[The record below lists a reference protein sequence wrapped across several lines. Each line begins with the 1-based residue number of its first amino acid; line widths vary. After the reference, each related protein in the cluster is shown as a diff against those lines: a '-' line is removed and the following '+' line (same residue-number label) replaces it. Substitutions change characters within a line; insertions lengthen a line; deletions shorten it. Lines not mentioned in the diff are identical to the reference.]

1 MATTLHQPGITKARF
16 ALALGAMVNN
26 LTLSPAG
33 LALLEMLEQQTG
45 VSFEVLHLWLDPVR
59 HSASSDFAQRMEE
72 PEVAE
77 EVLKALRTG
86 EVRVGQIRG
95 AAFGVFPLRRVREV
109 VGCLVASQR
118 VTTDKTSSAAVR
130 TIEEAGAL
138 ARGIL
143 ESDLQVNGQL
153 AASQALTRRLHA
165 TLRFLGQLGTYDSDR
180 DVMHAVLHAA
190 TVWFDLECRIYSRRP
205 DGRFV
210 LSGALPGVEQAGQPL
225 EAERAAQLV
234 AARRFPPAGELDDL
248 GFNGRKDE
256 VLVLPVGIGEPAW
269 LILLAGSLDSNVEL
283 TFGAIARVLTG
294 DLQAR
299 ELARLERWQ
308 NRLAQLPSATR
319 AVPEH
324 ALAALLEEL
333 VRETGAESAKMTVA
347 DRGARRQLATVGHRT
362 SLYEGGGASDDPALL
377 SVTIPVSP
385 DTSADLTLV
394 GTGPLGSGAAAL
406 VQTWVKALRPWLAEV
421 ALGGSRPRAV
431 EADSETSVFERRI
444 QEEVERAKRFN
455 LGLGLV
461 LIGPGEPL
469 SHARMTFD
477 TVAAA
482 VRPELRASDL
492 LGRLRTGMMAVVLVH
507 AGADGAES
515 VTERLSAR
523 LSALMPELPG
533 VQLGRAVFTPECTS
547 AEELIARARRQSR
560 TIAPMH

>member
-1 MATTLHQPGITKARF
+1 
-16 ALALGAMVNN
+16 MVNN

-45 VSFEVLHLWLDPVR
+45 VVFRGPSPLAGPVR

-165 TLRFLGQLGTYDSDR
+165 TLRFLGQLGTYESDR

-319 AVPEH
+319 AVPDH
-324 ALAALLEEL
+324 ALAELLEEL
-333 VRETGAESAKMTVA
+333 VREAGAESAKMI
-347 DRGARRQLATVGHRT
+347 RGRSRSQATARR
-362 SLYEGGGASDDPALL
+362 
-377 SVTIPVSP
+377 
-385 DTSADLTLV
+385 
-394 GTGPLGSGAAAL
+394 
-406 VQTWVKALRPWLAEV
+406 
-421 ALGGSRPRAV
+421 
-431 EADSETSVFERRI
+431 RRRRDI
-444 QEEVERAKRFN
+444 
-455 LGLGLV
+455 
-461 LIGPGEPL
+461 LI
-469 SHARMTFD
+469 
-477 TVAAA
+477 
-482 VRPELRASDL
+482 
-492 LGRLRTGMMAVVLVH
+492 
-507 AGADGAES
+507 
-515 VTERLSAR
+515 
-523 LSALMPELPG
+523 
-533 VQLGRAVFTPECTS
+533 
-547 AEELIARARRQSR
+547 
-560 TIAPMH
+560 

>member
-1 MATTLHQPGITKARF
+1 
-16 ALALGAMVNN
+16 MVNN

-45 VSFEVLHLWLDPVR
+45 VAFEVLHLWLDPVR

-95 AAFGVFPLRRVREV
+95 AAFGVFPLRRAREV

-165 TLRFLGQLGTYDSDR
+165 TLRFLGQLGTYESDR

-319 AVPEH
+319 AVPDH
-324 ALAALLEEL
+324 ALAELLEEL
-333 VRETGAESAKMTVA
+333 VREAGAASAKISVA
-347 DRGARRQLATVGHRT
+347 DRGARRQLAAVGDGT
-362 SLYEGGGASDDPALL
+362 SLYEGGGASDDPAQL

-394 GTGPLGSGAAAL
+394 GTGPLGPGAAAL

-431 EADSETSVFERRI
+431 EADPETSVFERRI

-523 LSALMPELPG
+523 LSSLMPELPG

>member
-1 MATTLHQPGITKARF
+1 
-16 ALALGAMVNN
+16 MVNN

-118 VTTDKTSSAAVR
+118 VTTEKTSSAAVR

-165 TLRFLGQLGTYDSDR
+165 TLRFLGQLGTYESDR

-319 AVPEH
+319 AVPEQ
-324 ALAALLEEL
+324 ALAELLEEL
-333 VRETGAESAKMTVA
+333 VREAGAENAKMTVA
-347 DRGARRQLATVGHRT
+347 DRGARRQLATVGNGT
-362 SLYEGGGASDDPALL
+362 SLYAGDGASDDPAQL
-377 SVTIPVSP
+377 SVTIPVSS
-385 DTSADLTLV
+385 DTSANLTLV
-394 GTGPLGSGAAAL
+394 GAGPLGPGAAAL

-421 ALGGSRPRAV
+421 ALGGSRSRAV
-431 EADSETSVFERRI
+431 EADAETSVFERRI

-461 LIGPGEPL
+461 LIGPGEL

>member
-1 MATTLHQPGITKARF
+1 
-16 ALALGAMVNN
+16 MVEN

-59 HSASSDFAQRMEE
+59 HSPSGDFAQRMDE

-86 EVRVGQIRG
+86 EVRVGHIKG
-95 AAFGVFPLRRVREV
+95 AVFGVFPLRRAREV

-118 VTTDKTSSAAVR
+118 TQGDPPSGSKAT
-130 TIEEAGAL
+130 EEAGAL

-143 ESDLQVNGQL
+143 ESDLQATGQL
-153 AASQALTRRLHA
+153 AATQALTRRLHA
-165 TLRFLGQLGTYDSDR
+165 TLRFLGQLGTYESDR

-190 TVWFDLECRIYSRRP
+190 TVWFDLDCRIYSRRP

-225 EAERAAQLV
+225 DAERAAQLV

-248 GFNGRKDE
+248 GFTGRKDE
-256 VLVLPVGIGEPAW
+256 VLVLPVGITEPAW
-269 LILLAGSLDSNVEL
+269 LILLAGNLDSHVEL

-308 NRLAQLPSATR
+308 GRLTQIPSATR
-319 AVPEH
+319 VTPERV
-324 ALAALLEEL
+324 LSELLEEL
-333 VRETGAESAKMTVA
+333 VREAGAESACVTVSGRKSGRRTLACAGPPVSFSERDAAAA
-347 DRGARRQLATVGHRT
+347 DPSQLHVTV
-362 SLYEGGGASDDPALL
+362 
-377 SVTIPVSP
+377 PVSP
-385 DTSADLTLV
+385 DTSIDLAIL
-394 GTGPLGSGAAAL
+394 GTAPLGPAAASV
-406 VQTWVKALRPWLAEV
+406 VQTWVKALRPWLAEIAV
-421 ALGGSRPRAV
+421 GPARGSRSIEFDAEV
-431 EADSETSVFERRI
+431 AAFERRI

-461 LIGPGEPL
+461 LIGPSDAPV
-469 SHARMTFD
+469 SQAWVPFD
-477 TVAAA
+477 TLAAA

-492 LGRLRTGMMAVVLVH
+492 LGRLRTGLVAVLLVH
-507 AGADGAES
+507 AGAEGADS

-523 LSALMPELPG
+523 LSTLKPELSN
-533 VQLGRAVFTPECTS
+533 VQLGRAVFS
-547 AEELIARARRQSR
+547 AECASAEALIARARRQSR

>member
-1 MATTLHQPGITKARF
+1 MAATLHQPGITKARF

-95 AAFGVFPLRRVREV
+95 AAFGAFPLRRVREV

-118 VTTDKTSSAAVR
+118 VTTDKASSAAVR

-165 TLRFLGQLGTYDSDR
+165 TLRFLGQLGTYESDR

-324 ALAALLEEL
+324 ALAELLEEL
-333 VRETGAESAKMTVA
+333 VREAGAENAKMTVA
-347 DRGARRQLATVGHRT
+347 DRGARRQLATVGNGT
-362 SLYEGGGASDDPALL
+362 SLYAGDGASDDPAQL
-377 SVTIPVSP
+377 SVTIPVSS
-385 DTSADLTLV
+385 DTSANLTLV
-394 GTGPLGSGAAAL
+394 GAGPLGPGAAAL

-461 LIGPGEPL
+461 LIGPGEL

>member
-1 MATTLHQPGITKARF
+1 
-16 ALALGAMVNN
+16 MVDN

-45 VSFEVLHLWLDPVR
+45 VSFEVVHLWLDPVR
-59 HSASSDFAQRMEE
+59 HSPSGDFAQRMDE

-86 EVRVGQIRG
+86 EVRFGQIKG
-95 AAFGVFPLRRVREV
+95 AAFGVFPLRRAREV
-109 VGCLVASQR
+109 IGCLIASRRTLAEESPAVAK
-118 VTTDKTSSAAVR
+118 VM
-130 TIEEAGAL
+130 EEAGAL

-143 ESDLQVNGQL
+143 ESDLQMNGQL
-153 AASQALTRRLHA
+153 AATQALTRRLHA
-165 TLRFLGQLGTYDSDR
+165 TLRFLGQLGTYESDR

-190 TVWFDLECRIYSRRP
+190 TVWFDLDCRIYSRRP

-225 EAERAAQLV
+225 DAERAAQLV

-248 GFNGRKDE
+248 GFSGRKDE

-269 LILLAGSLDSNVEL
+269 LILLAGSLDNHVEL

-308 NRLAQLPSATR
+308 SQLTQIPSATR
-319 AVPEH
+319 AAPERV
-324 ALAALLEEL
+324 LTELLDEL
-333 VRETGAESAKMTVA
+333 VREAGAESARVIVT
-347 DRGARRQLATVGHRT
+347 DRIGGRRTLASIGPST
-362 SLYEGGGASDDPALL
+362 SLYEGDIGDPSQLD
-377 SVTIPVSP
+377 VKVIVSP
-385 DTSADLTLV
+385 ETSLELALV
-394 GTGPLGSGAAAL
+394 GTGPLGPAAAGV

-421 ALGGSRPRAV
+421 ALSGLRQARAV
-431 EADSETSVFERRI
+431 EVDSETAAFERRI

-461 LIGPGEPL
+461 LIAPDQPP
-469 SHARMTFD
+469 SQARLAFD
-477 TVAAA
+477 TLAAA

-492 LGRLRTGMMAVVLVH
+492 LGRLRTGVVAVLLVH
-507 AGADGAES
+507 AGAEGAES

-523 LSALMPELPG
+523 LSALIPELPG
-533 VQLGRAVFTPECTS
+533 VQVGRAVFSPECAS
-547 AEELIARARRQSR
+547 AEDLIARARRQSR
-560 TIAPMH
+560 TIQSMH

>member
-1 MATTLHQPGITKARF
+1 
-16 ALALGAMVNN
+16 MVDN

-45 VSFEVLHLWLDPVR
+45 VSFEVVHLWLDPVR
-59 HSASSDFAQRMEE
+59 YSPSGDFAQRMDE

-86 EVRVGQIRG
+86 EVRFGQIKG
-95 AAFGVFPLRRVREV
+95 AAFGVFPLRRAREV
-109 VGCLVASQR
+109 IGCLIASRRTLAEESPTVA
-118 VTTDKTSSAAVR
+118 K
-130 TIEEAGAL
+130 IMEEAGAL

-143 ESDLQVNGQL
+143 ESDLQMNGQL
-153 AASQALTRRLHA
+153 AATQALTRRLHA
-165 TLRFLGQLGTYDSDR
+165 TLRFLGQLGTYESDR

-190 TVWFDLECRIYSRRP
+190 TVWFDLDCRIYSRRP

-225 EAERAAQLV
+225 DAERAAQLV

-248 GFNGRKDE
+248 GFSGRKDE

-269 LILLAGSLDSNVEL
+269 LILLAGSLDNHVEL

-299 ELARLERWQ
+299 ELARLEQWQ
-308 NRLAQLPSATR
+308 SRLTQIPSATR
-319 AVPEH
+319 AAPERV
-324 ALAALLEEL
+324 LTELLDEL
-333 VRETGAESAKMTVA
+333 VREAGAESARVIVT
-347 DRGARRQLATVGHRT
+347 DRIGGRRTLASIGPSTSFYEGDTGDPSQLDVKVIASPET
-362 SLYEGGGASDDPALL
+362 SLELA
-377 SVTIPVSP
+377 
-385 DTSADLTLV
+385 LV
-394 GTGPLGSGAAAL
+394 GTGPLGPAAAGV

-421 ALGGSRPRAV
+421 ALSGFRQARPV
-431 EADSETSVFERRI
+431 EVDSETAAFERRI

-461 LIGPGEPL
+461 LIAPDQPP
-469 SHARMTFD
+469 SQARLAFD
-477 TVAAA
+477 TLAAA

-492 LGRLRTGMMAVVLVH
+492 LGRLRTGVVAVLLVH
-507 AGADGAES
+507 AGAEGAES

-523 LSALMPELPG
+523 LSALIPELPG
-533 VQLGRAVFTPECTS
+533 VQVGRAVFSPECAS
-547 AEELIARARRQSR
+547 AEDLIARARRQSR
-560 TIAPMH
+560 TVQSMH

>member
-1 MATTLHQPGITKARF
+1 
-16 ALALGAMVNN
+16 MVDN

-45 VSFEVLHLWLDPVR
+45 VSFEVVHLWLDPVR
-59 HSASSDFAQRMEE
+59 HSPSGDFAQRMDE

-86 EVRVGQIRG
+86 EVRFGQIKG
-95 AAFGVFPLRRVREV
+95 AAFGVFPLRRAREV
-109 VGCLVASQR
+109 IGCLIASRRTLAEESPAVAK
-118 VTTDKTSSAAVR
+118 VM
-130 TIEEAGAL
+130 EEAGAL

-143 ESDLQVNGQL
+143 ESDLQMNGQL
-153 AASQALTRRLHA
+153 AATQALTRRLHA
-165 TLRFLGQLGTYDSDR
+165 TLRFLGQLGTYESDR

-190 TVWFDLECRIYSRRP
+190 TVWFDLDCRIYSRRP

-225 EAERAAQLV
+225 DAERAAQLV

-248 GFNGRKDE
+248 GFSGRKDE

-269 LILLAGSLDSNVEL
+269 LILLAGSLDNHVEL

-308 NRLAQLPSATR
+308 SQLTQIPSATR
-319 AVPEH
+319 TAPERV
-324 ALAALLEEL
+324 LTELLDEL
-333 VRETGAESAKMTVA
+333 VREAGAESARVIVT
-347 DRGARRQLATVGHRT
+347 DRIGGRRTLASIGPST
-362 SLYEGGGASDDPALL
+362 SLYEGDIGDPSQL
-377 SVTIPVSP
+377 VVKVIVSP
-385 DTSADLTLV
+385 ETSLELALV
-394 GTGPLGSGAAAL
+394 GTGPLGPAAAGV

-421 ALGGSRPRAV
+421 ALSGFRQARAV
-431 EADSETSVFERRI
+431 EVDSETAAFERRI

-461 LIGPGEPL
+461 LIAPDQPP
-469 SHARMTFD
+469 SQARLAFD
-477 TVAAA
+477 TLAAA

-492 LGRLRTGMMAVVLVH
+492 LGRLRTGVVAVLLVH
-507 AGADGAES
+507 AGAEGAES

-523 LSALMPELPG
+523 LSALIPELPG
-533 VQLGRAVFTPECTS
+533 VQVGRAVFSPECAS
-547 AEELIARARRQSR
+547 AEDLIARARRQSR
-560 TIAPMH
+560 TIPPMH

>member
-1 MATTLHQPGITKARF
+1 MAATLHKPGITKARF

-33 LALLEMLEQQTG
+33 LALLEMIEQQTG

-86 EVRVGQIRG
+86 EVRAGQIRG
-95 AAFGVFPLRRVREV
+95 AAFGVFPLRRAREV
-109 VGCLVASQR
+109 VGCLVASLR

-143 ESDLQVNGQL
+143 ESDLQVNAQL

-165 TLRFLGQLGTYDSDR
+165 TLRFLGQLGTYESDR

-319 AVPEH
+319 AVPDH
-324 ALAALLEEL
+324 ALAELLEEL
-333 VRETGAESAKMTVA
+333 VREAGAENAKMTVA
-347 DRGARRQLATVGHRT
+347 DRGARRQLATVGNGT
-362 SLYEGGGASDDPALL
+362 SLYAGDGASDDPAQL
-377 SVTIPVSP
+377 SVTIPVSS
-385 DTSADLTLV
+385 DTSANLTLV
-394 GTGPLGSGAAAL
+394 GAGPLGPGAAAL

-431 EADSETSVFERRI
+431 EPDPETSVFERRI

>member
-1 MATTLHQPGITKARF
+1 
-16 ALALGAMVNN
+16 MVNN

-118 VTTDKTSSAAVR
+118 VTTEKTSSAAVR

-165 TLRFLGQLGTYDSDR
+165 TLRFLGQLGTYESDR

-333 VRETGAESAKMTVA
+333 VREAGAESAKMTVA
-347 DRGARRQLATVGHRT
+347 DRGARRQLATVGHGT
-362 SLYEGGGASDDPALL
+362 SLYEGDGASDDPAHL

-394 GTGPLGSGAAAL
+394 GTGPLGPGAAAL

-431 EADSETSVFERRI
+431 EADAETSVFERRI

-461 LIGPGEPL
+461 LIGQGEPP

>member
-1 MATTLHQPGITKARF
+1 
-16 ALALGAMVNN
+16 MVDN

-45 VSFEVLHLWLDPVR
+45 VSFEVVHLWLDPVR
-59 HSASSDFAQRMEE
+59 QSASGDFAQRMEE

-86 EVRVGQIRG
+86 EVRVAQVKG
-95 AAFGVFPLRRVREV
+95 ATFGVFPLRRVREV

-118 VTTDKTSSAAVR
+118 VPADETSSVAVR
-130 TIEEAGAL
+130 TMEEAGAL

-165 TLRFLGQLGTYDSDR
+165 TLRFLGQLGTYESDR

-248 GFNGRKDE
+248 GFSGRKDE

-308 NRLAQLPSATR
+308 NRLTLLPSSTR
-319 AVPEH
+319 AMPER
-324 ALAALLEEL
+324 ALTELLEEL
-333 VRETGAESAKMTVA
+333 VREAGAESAKMTVA
-347 DRGARRQLATVGHRT
+347 DRGAPAAARLRRSRDILISRRRRIRRSGSTLGDDPGFARYVNRSHTRRDGAARTWRRGARTDVGQGASPLAGRSCAGRLETPGGRSRFGDRGLRAAYSRGGRARQAIQPWART
-362 SLYEGGGASDDPALL
+362 GLDWSWRAAFPCPNGFRHGCRGGA
-377 SVTIPVSP
+377 
-385 DTSADLTLV
+385 
-394 GTGPLGSGAAAL
+394 
-406 VQTWVKALRPWLAEV
+406 
-421 ALGGSRPRAV
+421 
-431 EADSETSVFERRI
+431 
-444 QEEVERAKRFN
+444 
-455 LGLGLV
+455 
-461 LIGPGEPL
+461 
-469 SHARMTFD
+469 
-477 TVAAA
+477 
-482 VRPELRASDL
+482 
-492 LGRLRTGMMAVVLVH
+492 
-507 AGADGAES
+507 
-515 VTERLSAR
+515 
-523 LSALMPELPG
+523 PG
-533 VQLGRAVFTPECTS
+533 VEG
-547 AEELIARARRQSR
+547 I
-560 TIAPMH
+560 